1 LKRSKKEPKENYPI
15 GYKLREIE
23 VESKF
28 SQELSLPMIESIVP
42 RATIAAV
49 LAAEGRFTERERK
62 LNLLVTVLLVIMMN
76 LYTTDSIGAVL
87 EKMAQG
93 LRYIWPDPD
102 YQVPN
107 ASAVSYRRD
116 QVGARPVVVLFHQV
130 CQPLA
135 TSDTPGAF
143 LFGLRLMAIDG
154 TTEDIPDTP
163 ANVAAFGRH
172 ESDRGPSAFPQ
183 VKGVYLVECGTHA
196 IVDAGFW
203 PVQTS
208 ERVGGFRLLRSV
220 TAGMLVMWD
229 RGFHDY
235 NMFVQVRQR
244 GAHVLSRLPAH
255 IKPLMIR
262 SLADGSYLAY
272 LRPSDYQRRKK
283 GERLLIRVIEYTIT
297 DPNLPGW
304 SETHR
309 LVTTLLDPDAYPIMD
324 LICAYHE
331 RWEIEITIDEI
342 DTHQRLLPGPLRSR
356 KPVGVIQELYGL
368 LLAHYIIR
376 ACMVQ
381 AAQQVQLDPDRLSF
395 IGAVRVLQNALPE
408 FQMTAPEQLPT
419 LYQRL
424 LRDIGRKRLPP
435 RRLRSNPRVVKR
447 KMSNFKLKR
456 AEHRA
461 WPQPTVR
468 SFREAIEVKSCPTIS
483 SPLIVCFLSQPMT
496 ICEPVLI

>member
-1 LKRSKKEPKENYPI
+1 
-15 GYKLREIE
+15 
-23 VESKF
+23 
-28 SQELSLPMIESIVP
+28 
-42 RATIAAV
+42 
-49 LAAEGRFTERERK
+49 
-62 LNLLVTVLLVIMMN
+62 
-76 LYTTDSIGAVL
+76 
-87 EKMAQG
+87 
-93 LRYIWPDPD
+93 
-102 YQVPN
+102 VPN

-116 QVGARPVVVLFHQV
+116 QVGARPVVALFHQV

-135 TSDTPGAF
+135 EPDTPGAF

-203 PVQTS
+203 PVKTS
-208 ERVGGFRLLRSV
+208 ERVGGFRVLRSV
-220 TAGMLVMWD
+220 TVGMLLMWD

-235 NMFVQVRQR
+235 DMFVQARQR
-244 GAHVLSRLPAH
+244 GAHVLARLPGH
-255 IKPLMIR
+255 VNPTLVR
-262 SLADGSYLAY
+262 SLGDGSYLAY
-272 LRPSDYQRRKK
+272 LQPSDYQRRKK
-283 GERLLIRVIEYTIT
+283 GERLLVRVIEYTLT

-304 SETHR
+304 GETHR
-309 LVTTLLDPDAYPIMD
+309 LVTTLLDPEAYPILE
-324 LICAYHE
+324 LICAYHQ

-342 DTHQRLLPGPLRSR
+342 DSHQRLLPGPLRSR

-368 LLAHYIIR
+368 LIAHYIIR
-376 ACMVQ
+376 TCMYQ
-381 AAQQVQLDPDRLSF
+381 AAQQAQLDPDRLSF
-395 IGAVRVLQNALPE
+395 TGAVRVLQKAVPE
-408 FQMTAPEQLPT
+408 FQMTAPEQLPV

-424 LRDIGRKRLPP
+424 LRDIARKRLPP

-456 AEHRA
+456 AEHQL

-468 SFREAIEVKSCPTIS
+468 SFRQAIEVKPCSVMSLPTT
-483 SPLIVCFLSQPMT
+483 LCLLSQPMSSR
-496 ICEPVLI
+496 ELVLI

>member
-1 LKRSKKEPKENYPI
+1 M

-23 VESKF
+23 AENKF

-42 RATIAAV
+42 KATIAAV
-49 LAAEGRFTERERK
+49 LAVEGRFTQRERK
-62 LNLLVTVLLVIMMN
+62 LNLLITVLLVIMMN
-76 LYTTDSIGAVL
+76 LYTADSLGVVL

-116 QVGARPVVVLFHQV
+116 QVGARPMVALFHEV

-135 TSDTPGAF
+135 ELETPGAF

-154 TTEDIPDTP
+154 TSEDVPDTP
-163 ANVAAFGRH
+163 ANEAAFGRH
-172 ESDRGPSAFPQ
+172 ESGRGPSAFPQ
-183 VKGVYLVECGTHA
+183 VKGVYLLECGTHA

-203 PVQTS
+203 PGQTS

-220 TAGMLVMWD
+220 STGMLVMWD

-235 NMFVQVRQR
+235 DMLAQTRQR

-255 IKPLMIR
+255 IKPLR
-262 SLADGSYLAY
+262 LRTLADGSYLAY

-283 GERLLIRVIEYTIT
+283 GERLLVRVIEYTLT

-304 SETHR
+304 GETHR
-309 LVTTLLDPDAYPIMD
+309 LVTTLLDPDTYPILE

-331 RWEIEITIDEI
+331 RWEIEITLDEI

-368 LLAHYIIR
+368 LIAHYIIR
-376 ACMVQ
+376 ALMYQ
-381 AAQQVQLDPDRLSF
+381 AARQAQLDPDRLSF
-395 IGAVRVLQNALPE
+395 IGAVRVLQQAVPE
-408 FQMTAPEQLPT
+408 FQMTAPEQLPA

-424 LRDIGRKRLPP
+424 LRDMARKRLPP

-461 WPQPTVR
+461 WPQPAVR
-468 SFREAIEVKSCPTIS
+468 SFREAIEVKSGSVLSLPITLC
-483 SPLIVCFLSQPMT
+483 LSQPI
-496 ICEPVLI
+496 ICHEPTLI

>member
-1 LKRSKKEPKENYPI
+1 
-15 GYKLREIE
+15 
-23 VESKF
+23 
-28 SQELSLPMIESIVP
+28 MIENIVP
-42 RATIAAV
+42 QATIAAV

-62 LNLLVTVLLVIMMN
+62 LNLPVTVLLVIMMN
-76 LYTTDSIGAVL
+76 LYTTDAIGAVL

-116 QVGARPVVVLFHQV
+116 QVGARPVVALFHQV

-135 TSDTPGAF
+135 EPDTPGAF
-143 LFGLRLMAIDG
+143 LFGLRLMALDG
-154 TTEDIPDTP
+154 TTEDVADTP

-183 VKGVYLVECGTHA
+183 IKGVYLVECGTHA

-203 PVQTS
+203 SVKTS

-220 TAGMLVMWD
+220 TAGMLVMGD

-235 NMFVQVRQR
+235 DMFVQARQR

-255 IKPLMIR
+255 IKPLR
-262 SLADGSYLAY
+262 LRTLADGSYLAY

-283 GERLLIRVIEYTIT
+283 GERLLVRVIEYTIT

-304 SETHR
+304 GETHR
-309 LVTTLLDPDAYPIMD
+309 LVTTLLDPDAYPILD

-368 LLAHYIIR
+368 LIAHYIIR
-376 ACMVQ
+376 TCMYQ
-381 AAQQVQLDPDRLSF
+381 AAQQARLDPDRLSF
-395 IGAVRVLQNALPE
+395 IGAVRILQNALPE
-408 FQMTAPEQLPT
+408 FQMTAPEQLPA

-424 LRDIGRKRLPP
+424 LRDMARKRLPP

-461 WPQPTVR
+461 WPQPAIR
-468 SFREAIEVKSCPTIS
+468 SFRQAIEVKSYPTIS
-483 SPLIVCFLSQPMT
+483 SPVILCFLSQPMT
-496 ICEPVLI
+496 IHEPTLI

>member
-1 LKRSKKEPKENYPI
+1 LTRSKKEPKESYPI
-15 GYKLREIE
+15 GYRLREIKA
-23 VESKF
+23 ESKF
-28 SQELSLPMIESIVP
+28 SQELNLPMIESIVP

-76 LYTTDSIGAVL
+76 LYTADSIGAVL

-116 QVGARPVVVLFHQV
+116 QVGARPVVALFHQI

-135 TSDTPGAF
+135 EPDTPGAF

-154 TTEDIPDTP
+154 TTEDVPDTP
-163 ANVAAFGRH
+163 ANEAAFGRH

-196 IVDAGFW
+196 IIDAGFW
-203 PVQTS
+203 PAHTS
-208 ERVGGFRLLRSV
+208 ERVGGLRLLRSV
-220 TAGMLVMWD
+220 TTGMLVMWD

-235 NMFVQVRQR
+235 DMFVQAQQR
-244 GAHVLSRLPAH
+244 GAHVLARLPAH
-255 IKPLMIR
+255 VKPLR
-262 SLADGSYLAY
+262 LRTLADGSYLAY

-283 GERLLIRVIEYTIT
+283 GERLLVRVIEYTLT

-309 LVTTLLDPDAYPIMD
+309 LVTTLLDPDAYPI
-324 LICAYHE
+324 LELVCAYHE

-356 KPVGVIQELYGL
+356 KPVGVIQELYAL
-368 LLAHYIIR
+368 LIAHYIIR
-376 ACMVQ
+376 TCMYQ
-381 AAQQVQLDPDRLSF
+381 AAQQARLDPDRLSF
-395 IGAVRVLQNALPE
+395 IGAVRVLQQAVPE
-408 FQMTAPEQLPT
+408 FQMTTPEQLPA

-424 LRDIGRKRLPP
+424 LQDIARKRLSP

-456 AEHRA
+456 AEHRV
-461 WPQPTVR
+461 WPQPTVP
-468 SFREAIEVKSCPTIS
+468 SFREAIEVKPCSVMSLPI
-483 SPLIVCFLSQPMT
+483 PVCLLSQLKIT
-496 ICEPVLI
+496 RELTLI